1 MIREMLESDIK
12 EVVELDQEFFLSPYD
27 EKQIRYELLENPF
40 SFLYV
45 AIEEEKIVGFIDF
58 WITFDIGQLNQIAV
72 LPSFRRK
79 GIASV
84 LLEKAFQM
92 MYEKRV
98 VNVTLE
104 VRYHNEKA
112 IQFYQKHGFIKT
124 LTKKA
129 YYDNGDDAY
138 YMERGM
144 LDV

>member
-12 EVVELDQEFFLSPYD
+12 EVVELDQECFLSPYD

-79 GIASV
+79 GIASR
-84 LLEKAFQM
+84 LLEKAFQI

-124 LTKKA
+124 LTKKLITI
-129 YYDNGDDAY
+129 
-138 YMERGM
+138 MVMM
-144 LDV
+144 LIIWKEGC